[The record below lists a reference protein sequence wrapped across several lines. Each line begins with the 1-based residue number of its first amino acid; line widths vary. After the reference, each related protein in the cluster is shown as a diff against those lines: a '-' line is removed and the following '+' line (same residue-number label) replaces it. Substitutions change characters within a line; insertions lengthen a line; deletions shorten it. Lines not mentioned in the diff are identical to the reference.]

1 MAKHPDEIV
10 GDVVVAL
17 LRTAADFFI
26 DSIFLL
32 RPTLKRVGLER
43 KLNSYFGEMEVTVD
57 QRIQKID
64 LARDNLAE
72 ALSAMDELK
81 SSAEENRA
89 ELQRLQVALEKA
101 TAEKQDLS
109 AYNQDLRKL
118 AELEA
123 ESVRRALGMP
133 TPREVLR
140 SKVIS
145 FFAGVLVTILLSLL
159 YDFAAKPLFLW
170 AFPSLKGG

>member
-1 MAKHPDEIV
+1 MP
-10 GDVVVAL
+10 L
-17 LRTAADFFI
+17 T
-26 DSIFLL
+26 
-32 RPTLKRVGLER
+32 
-43 KLNSYFGEMEVTVD
+43 
-57 QRIQKID
+57 
-64 LARDNLAE
+64 
-72 ALSAMDELK
+72 
-81 SSAEENRA
+81 
-89 ELQRLQVALEKA
+89 EKA

-133 TPREVLR
+133 TSREVLR
-140 SKVIS
+140 SKVMS